1 MKQQERA
8 LYKMKNETFLD
19 IYKKFE
25 SAVRVTRGCTV
36 KEYED
41 TFDNDPTKQEKI
53 RISRMMRNYLSH
65 QDMKFIEVTQDMIDF
80 IQNELIQLDEGELPV
95 KKKMISTRITPK
107 ETELLTTTC
116 DWMSKKKIAAT
127 PIFNEK
133 DFAVGVITQNDIV
146 KFVASGNFN
155 KTKKTSV
162 IVSPYKFKFLSE
174 TTPMKTVYPMI
185 EKHDQIYLILSQAN
199 KVIGW
204 IL

>member
-1 MKQQERA
+1 
-8 LYKMKNETFLD
+8 MKNETFLD

-41 TFDNDPTKQEKI
+41 TFDNDPAKQEKI

-133 DFAVGVITQNDIV
+133 DFAVGVITQNDVV

-162 IVSPYKFKFLSE
+162 IVSSYKFKFLSE